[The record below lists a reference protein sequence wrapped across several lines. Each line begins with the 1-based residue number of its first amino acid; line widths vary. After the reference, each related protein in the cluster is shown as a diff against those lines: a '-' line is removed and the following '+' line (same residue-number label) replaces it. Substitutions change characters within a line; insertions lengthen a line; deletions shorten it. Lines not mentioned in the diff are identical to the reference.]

1 MTRSTDEETNNVS
14 EGQLTNCEKSG
25 RNTSSEID
33 NRSESMSGISEG
45 ERSSQLGESDRN
57 RNSKSKKYYES
68 NAGDGTKATDH
79 HLTGLPLIATLVSCF
94 TSLFIVA
101 LDQTIVSTILTT
113 VGSEF
118 HNFEKIGWLTSGYLL
133 SLACLASIYGKVSIA
148 FGRKYTLVWGILV
161 FEAGSVVCARAQ
173 NMDTLIAGRVI
184 QGIGGSCVQA
194 LTIIIMTEAVILSRR
209 ALAFILI
216 GVCFS
221 LASVIGPFIGGA
233 FATHVTWRWCF
244 YVNLPVGGFAIVLLI
259 VCFHPPKPKGNF
271 KEKLARID
279 YLGVFLLTSGLVLV
293 LLGLTFGG
301 VDFSWNSAAIILL
314 FVLGGLLI
322 IVFCIYNFKIS
333 KDPIIIKEVIII
345 PQIFAASWSATF
357 NFAFFMAN
365 LTYLAIYFQV
375 IFNAS
380 PWQSGVDLLPMV
392 ISVSLSSI
400 ANGVF
405 MRFTRYVKVTMLIST
420 TLGPIGCG
428 LLLLLEKDSPARDRI
443 GLLIISGISVGL
455 QFQSSLLA
463 AQLEAPPD
471 VEGSLILTT
480 IFLNFLKST
489 GATVAVTLAQLIYQA
504 TGTSYIN
511 SLLNRLEKGSTEYE
525 ALKKVPVK
533 TLISTPSLIQSLPDS
548 AKEMVLDQ
556 FMKAL
561 KNVFYLGLAFSC
573 AGFIVSLF
581 TTNKKIPR
589 HENVKKAGDE
599 CDDEALIGDQNST
612 NADTAGN
619 QLPPSIE
626 GNK

>member
-1 MTRSTDEETNNVS
+1 MRNSGEETNNVS
-14 EGQLTNCEKSG
+14 EEQVAKGNKSG
-25 RNTSSEID
+25 RSTSSEID
-33 NRSESMSGISEG
+33 NRSELTNGFNNGEGPRQSRQSNESMVP
-45 ERSSQLGESDRN
+45 
-57 RNSKSKKYYES
+57 KSKKYYES

-79 HLTGLPLIATLVSCF
+79 HLTGFPLVATLVSCF

-148 FGRKYTLVWGILV
+148 FGRKYTLIWGIVV

-194 LTIIIMTEAVILSRR
+194 LTIIIMTESVILSRR

-244 YVNLPVGGFAIVLLI
+244 YINLPVGGFAIMLLV
-259 VCFHPPKPKGNF
+259 VCFHPPKPKGNL
-271 KEKLARID
+271 KEKLSRID

-301 VDFSWNSAAIILL
+301 VDFAWNSTAVILL

-322 IVFCIYNFKIS
+322 IAFCIYNFKIS
-333 KDPIIIKEVIII
+333 NNPIIIKEVIII

-428 LLLLLEKDSPARDRI
+428 LLLLLEKDSPAKDRI

-463 AQLEAPPD
+463 AQLEAPPN

-504 TGTSYIN
+504 SGTSYIN
-511 SLLNRLEKGSTEYE
+511 DLLGSLDTSSTEYK
-525 ALKKVPVK
+525 ALNKVPVK
-533 TLISTPSLIQSLPDS
+533 TLISTPTLIQDLPSS

-561 KNVFYLGLAFSC
+561 RNVFYLGLAFSC

-589 HENVKKAGDE
+589 HENVKKASDDS
-599 CDDEALIGDQNST
+599 DDEALIGGQNST
-612 NADTAGN
+612 SD
-619 QLPPSIE
+619 
-626 GNK
+626 

>member
-1 MTRSTDEETNNVS
+1 MRSTGDETNDVS
-14 EGQLTNCEKSG
+14 EAQLNEGDKLE
-25 RNTSSEID
+25 RNASSERD
-33 NRSESMSGISEG
+33 NRSDSTSGIGENETLSRSRLNNESMVP
-45 ERSSQLGESDRN
+45 
-57 RNSKSKKYYES
+57 KSKKYYES

-79 HLTGLPLIATLVSCF
+79 HLTGFPLVATLVSCF

-148 FGRKYTLVWGILV
+148 FGRKYTLVWGIVV

-184 QGIGGSCVQA
+184 QGVGGSCVQA
-194 LTIIIMTEAVILSRR
+194 LTIIIMTESVILSRR

-244 YVNLPVGGFAIVLLI
+244 YINLPVGGFAIALLV
-259 VCFHPPKPKGNF
+259 VCFHPPKPKGNL

-301 VDFSWNSAAIILL
+301 VDFAWRSAAIILL
-314 FVLGGLLI
+314 FVLGGLILI
-322 IVFCIYNFKIS
+322 AFCIYNFKIS
-333 KDPIIIKEVIII
+333 KNPIIIKEVIII

-375 IFNAS
+375 IFDAS

-428 LLLLLEKDSPARDRI
+428 LLLLLEKDSPAKDRI
-443 GLLIISGISVGL
+443 GLLIVSGISVGL

-463 AQLEAPPD
+463 AQLEAPPN

-489 GATVAVTLAQLIYQA
+489 GATIAVTLAQLIYQA
-504 TGTSYIN
+504 SGTSYIN
-511 SLLNRLEKGSTEYE
+511 DLLGTLDKSSTEYK
-525 ALKKVPVK
+525 ALIKVPVE
-533 TLISTPSLIQSLPDS
+533 TLISTPSLVQDLPSS

-589 HENVKKAGDE
+589 HENVKKASDE
-599 CDDEALIGDQNST
+599 SDDEALIGEQNST
-612 NADTAGN
+612 NDSVGH
-619 QLPPSIE
+619 QLSSSIE

>member
-1 MTRSTDEETNNVS
+1 MNGPDNERPSTAPV
-14 EGQLTNCEKSG
+14 
-25 RNTSSEID
+25 
-33 NRSESMSGISEG
+33 
-45 ERSSQLGESDRN
+45 GESGDVIPLSSNSSSNSLEQN
-57 RNSKSKKYYES
+57 RIPEQKRKKYYES

-79 HLTGLPLIATLVSCF
+79 HLTGFPLVATLVSCF

-148 FGRKYTLVWGILV
+148 FGRKYTLVWGIIV
-161 FEAGSVVCARAQ
+161 FEAGSVVCARAL
-173 NMDTLIAGRVI
+173 NMDMLIAGRVI
-184 QGIGGSCVQA
+184 QGIGGSCVQS
-194 LTIIIMTEAVILSRR
+194 LCVIVMTESVILSRR

-233 FATHVTWRWCF
+233 FATHLTWRWCF
-244 YVNLPVGGFAIVLLI
+244 YINLPVGAFAIILL
-259 VCFHPPKPKGNF
+259 VFGFNPPKPKGSLRV
-271 KEKLARID
+271 KLARID
-279 YLGVFLLTSGLVLV
+279 YIGVFLLTGGLVLV

-301 VDFSWNSAAIILL
+301 TDFPWKSTAVILSFVIGGILL
-314 FVLGGLLI
+314 
-322 IVFCIYNFKIS
+322 IVFCYYNFSIS
-333 KDPIIIKEVIII
+333 TKPIIIKEVIII
-345 PQIFAASWSATF
+345 PQIFAACLSATF

-392 ISVSLSSI
+392 IAVSLSSI

-405 MRFTRYVKVTMLIST
+405 MRFTRYVKITMLISC

-428 LLLLLEKDSPARDRI
+428 LLLLLSKDSPARDRI
-443 GLLIISGISVGL
+443 GLLIISGVSVGL
-455 QFQSSLLA
+455 QFQSSLIS
-463 AQLEAPPD
+463 AQLKAPPE
-471 VEGSLILTT
+471 VEGSLILAT

-489 GATVAVTLAQLIYQA
+489 GAAIAVNLAQLIFQA
-504 TGTSYIN
+504 TGSSYIN
-511 SLLNRLEKGSTEYE
+511 TMLTGLSKDSPEYN
-525 ALKKVPVK
+525 ALKNIPAK
-533 TLISTPSLIQSLPDS
+533 TLISTPTIIHKLPNS
-548 AKEMVLDQ
+548 AKQMVLDQ

-573 AGFIVSLF
+573 LGFIVSLF
-581 TTNKKIPR
+581 TTNQKIPR
-589 HENVKKAGDE
+589 HENVKKAEDVSDE
-599 CDDEALIGDQNST
+599 EGQI
-612 NADTAGN
+612 GN
-619 QLPPSIE
+619 QSSS
-626 GNK
+626 KSSC

>member
-1 MTRSTDEETNNVS
+1 MRNSGEETNNVS
-14 EGQLTNCEKSG
+14 EEQVAKGNKSG
-25 RNTSSEID
+25 RSTSSEID
-33 NRSESMSGISEG
+33 NRSELTNGFNNGEGPRQSRQSNESMVP
-45 ERSSQLGESDRN
+45 
-57 RNSKSKKYYES
+57 KSKKYYES

-79 HLTGLPLIATLVSCF
+79 HLTGFPLVATLVSCF

-148 FGRKYTLVWGILV
+148 FGRKYTLIWGIVV

-194 LTIIIMTEAVILSRR
+194 LTIIIMTESVILSRR

-244 YVNLPVGGFAIVLLI
+244 YINLPVGGFAIMLLV
-259 VCFHPPKPKGNF
+259 VCFHPPKPKGNL
-271 KEKLARID
+271 KEKLSRID

-301 VDFSWNSAAIILL
+301 VDFAWNSTAVILL

-322 IVFCIYNFKIS
+322 IAFCIYNFKIS
-333 KDPIIIKEVIII
+333 NNPIIIKEVIII

-428 LLLLLEKDSPARDRI
+428 LLLLLEKDSPAKDRI

-463 AQLEAPPD
+463 AQLEAPPN

-504 TGTSYIN
+504 SGTSYIN
-511 SLLNRLEKGSTEYE
+511 DLLGSLDTSSTEYK
-525 ALKKVPVK
+525 ALNKVPVK
-533 TLISTPSLIQSLPDS
+533 TLISTPTLIQDLPSS

-561 KNVFYLGLAFSC
+561 RNVFYLGLAFSC

-589 HENVKKAGDE
+589 HENVKKASDDS
-599 CDDEALIGDQNST
+599 DDEALIGGQNST
-612 NADTAGN
+612 SDSVGR
-619 QLPPSIE
+619 QFSSSIE

>member
-1 MTRSTDEETNNVS
+1 MRSTGDETNDVS
-14 EGQLTNCEKSG
+14 EAQLNEGDKLE
-25 RNTSSEID
+25 RNASSERD
-33 NRSESMSGISEG
+33 NRSDSTSGIGENETLSRSRLNNESMVP
-45 ERSSQLGESDRN
+45 
-57 RNSKSKKYYES
+57 KSKKYYES

-79 HLTGLPLIATLVSCF
+79 HLTGFPLVATLVSCF

-148 FGRKYTLVWGILV
+148 FGRKYTLVWGIVV

-184 QGIGGSCVQA
+184 QGVGGSCVQA
-194 LTIIIMTEAVILSRR
+194 LTIIIMTESVILSRR

-244 YVNLPVGGFAIVLLI
+244 YINLPVGGFAIALLV
-259 VCFHPPKPKGNF
+259 VCFHPPKPKGNL

-301 VDFSWNSAAIILL
+301 VDFAWRSAAIILL
-314 FVLGGLLI
+314 FVLG
-322 IVFCIYNFKIS
+322 IYNFKIS
-333 KDPIIIKEVIII
+333 KNPIIIKEVIII

-375 IFNAS
+375 IFDAS

-428 LLLLLEKDSPARDRI
+428 LLLLLEKDSPAKDRI
-443 GLLIISGISVGL
+443 GLLIVSGISVGL

-463 AQLEAPPD
+463 AQLEAPPN

-489 GATVAVTLAQLIYQA
+489 GATIAVTLAQLIYQA
-504 TGTSYIN
+504 SGTSYIN
-511 SLLNRLEKGSTEYE
+511 DLLGTLDKSSTEYK
-525 ALKKVPVK
+525 ALIKVPVE
-533 TLISTPSLIQSLPDS
+533 TLISTPSLVQDLPSS

-589 HENVKKAGDE
+589 HENVKKASDE
-599 CDDEALIGDQNST
+599 SDDEALIGEQNST
-612 NADTAGN
+612 NDSVGH
-619 QLPPSIE
+619 QLSSSIE